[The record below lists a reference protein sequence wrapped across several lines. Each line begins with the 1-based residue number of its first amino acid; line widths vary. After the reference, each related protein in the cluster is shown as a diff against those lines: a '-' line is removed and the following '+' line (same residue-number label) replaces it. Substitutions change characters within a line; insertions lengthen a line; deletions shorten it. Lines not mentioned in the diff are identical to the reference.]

1 MHESRP
7 GLHPEFRHWWCTVRK
22 SYYKLVYNELLQQ
35 FGGLTAYPRAP
46 ATGLWTDDRKQ
57 IELDEIVVFEVMTQI
72 LDRQWWAEYREK
84 LEVRFAQDEVLIRVL
99 GIEKL

>member
-1 MHESRP
+1 MNLVQVFIPSFDIGGARFE
-7 GLHPEFRHWWCTVRK
+7 T
-22 SYYKLVYNELLQQ
+22 SYYKLVYDELLQQ

-57 IELDEIVVFEVMTQI
+57 IELDEIVVFEVMTQN

-84 LEVRFAQDEVLIRVL
+84 LEVRFAQEEVLIRVL
-99 GIEKL
+99 GIERL